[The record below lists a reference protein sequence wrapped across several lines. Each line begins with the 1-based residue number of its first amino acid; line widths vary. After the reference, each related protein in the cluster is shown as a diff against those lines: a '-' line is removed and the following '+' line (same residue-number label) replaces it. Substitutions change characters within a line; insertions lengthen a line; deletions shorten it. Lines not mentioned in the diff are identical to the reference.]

1 MKKEDETKD
10 KNETKALSIKDD
22 PLMTSF
28 INSSKSGGLYIP
40 PYRMEKLIE
49 AIREKN
55 DPSSIEYQKMMWELL
70 KKSLNGIINKVNTS
84 NIQNIIYEL
93 FNENLIRGKGLLVR
107 SITKAQMTSPKFTE
121 VYAAVISVINTRL
134 PDIGNLTLQR
144 YLISFKKAYK
154 RNNKIQC
161 VATTKMLAHLINQSV
176 NEYVLAFEILELL
189 LTNATDDSIELAC
202 NFILE
207 CGQFLTE
214 QNVNLLNMIF
224 ESLRKLLQEGNVD
237 QRIQY
242 IIENLFEERKKNFV
256 DHPAIIP
263 ELDLV
268 NDDDKIIHRLSLE
281 SDLNGEDSL
290 DVFKYDD
297 KYEEH
302 ENIWTVLQKEILGE
316 KEEEAETNSNN
327 NEKAITELI
336 TTEKEP
342 KNEEEEEEEED
353 IDNNNKI
360 IDLNEND
367 LIKLRKVIYLTIISS
382 VDFQECCHKLL
393 KLNMKEGQ
401 EMELVNM
408 IIECCIQE
416 RSYPRFFGL
425 LAERLCIINEIFKHN
440 FEMQFENQYIKVHRF
455 ETNKLRNLA
464 KLFAHLLYTN
474 AIDWS
479 VFRIIKLTEED
490 TTASSRIFCKIIF
503 QELAEYM
510 GLEKLN
516 DKLQEHAEDDFSG
529 LFCRDNPKNT
539 RFCINFFTSIGLGA
553 LTQDLREFLANAEK
567 MIKDQE
573 ESKELIPIH
582 QGKDESD
589 SESSS
594 SSSIS
599 ESSVSSKSSYSS
611 KESYSEKKRSRSRSR
626 HHSRSHHISHSKHE
640 KKYRK

>member
-1 MKKEDETKD
+1 MTTEEKKVE
-10 KNETKALSIKDD
+10 LSIKDD
-22 PLMTSF
+22 PLMSSF

-55 DPSSIEYQKMMWELL
+55 DPKSIEYQKMMWELL

-161 VATTKMLAHLINQSV
+161 VATTKMIAHLINQSV

-189 LTNATDDSIELAC
+189 LSNATDDSIELAC

-207 CGQFLTE
+207 CGQFLSD

-224 ESLRKLLQEGNVD
+224 ESLRKLLQEGNID

-268 NDDDKIIHRLSLE
+268 NDEDKIIHRLSLE
-281 SDLNGEDSL
+281 SDLNGEDNL

-302 ENIWTVLQKEILGE
+302 ENIWSVLQKEILGE
-316 KEEEAETNSNN
+316 KEEEEETNNKNEDN
-327 NEKAITELI
+327 NEKAIKELI
-336 TTEKEP
+336 TTEKE
-342 KNEEEEEEEED
+342 KNEEEDEEED

-425 LAERLCIINEIFKHN
+425 LAERLCVINEIFKHN

-573 ESKELIPIH
+573 ESNELVAIN
-582 QGKDESD
+582 QSESD

-594 SSSIS
+594 IS
-599 ESSVSSKSSYSS
+599 QSSYSS
-611 KESYSEKKRSRSRSR
+611 EESYSDKKRKRSRSRSKHR
-626 HHSRSHHISHSKHE
+626 SHSKHD
-640 KKYRK
+640 KKYRNKL